1 LFSQP
6 PFLMQASKNIKRMV
20 IWALLTNML
29 ILVGLGNG
37 TGFMIIV
44 EAILIPLVLNDS
56 FYFSLSDTYTQL
68 LPTAALLSL
77 IGQVLL
83 AISLFRKNG
92 LSESLLV
99 ITGLLF
105 CAGGIL
111 YLTINADHDHE
122 SLTGMVTALPFIC
135 VAALIC
141 YTIISSYGYKLEEF
155 LRGGNTGYKV

>member
-1 LFSQP
+1 
-6 PFLMQASKNIKRMV
+6 MQASKNIKRMV

-77 IGQVLL
+77 IGQILL
-83 AISLFRKNG
+83 TISLFRKSS
-92 LSESLLV
+92 LSQSLLV
-99 ITGLLF
+99 ITGLIF

-122 SLTGMVTALPFIC
+122 SLTGMVTAVPFAC
-135 VAALIC
+135 VTVMIIFN
-141 YTIISSYGYKLEEF
+141 IISSYGYQLEEF
-155 LRGGNTGYKV
+155 LRGGNSGYKA